1 MIAIHGYRIE
11 SVLYESAVHVLYHA
25 IEESSGRPVI
35 LKTMQELAVTPLRC
49 SRLRLE
55 HSITSRIPRTS
66 VVGAVSL
73 IKHRNVPVF
82 IKENVSGI
90 PLDQLIALGGMDI
103 ADVLTIAVQLADGL
117 DAVHGH
123 AYGCKAGEHHCCPC
137 HLAYLLD

>member
-1 MIAIHGYRIE
+1 MIAIHGYRIV
-11 SVLYESAVHVLYHA
+11 SVLYESTVHVLYHA

-35 LKTMQELAVTPLRC
+35 LKTMQELAVTPLRF